1 MNITSSY
8 QVRIVNCS
16 VNLNETVC
24 IYRKALAYLIGVVN
38 ENWNAVKR
46 IDTGNLEQQRY
57 IDKLVHST
65 KNHEAKYPDFDKLFY
80 KYPSYLRRATITVAI
95 GAVSSYRSNLANWE
109 VSDKKDKQPTLQV
122 DRKALPIFF
131 RDDMFL
137 VDGAPEKVKVIK
149 ILNLRTNLRQK
160 KRKSRKQS
168 AKLLNCRTP
177 KMS

>member
-109 VSDKKDKQPTLQV
+109 VSDK
-122 DRKALPIFF
+122 RINSLPFKWTERLSLYSSAMICSSWT
-131 RDDMFL
+131 
-137 VDGAPEKVKVIK
+137 AHP
-149 ILNLRTNLRQK
+149 K
-160 KRKSRKQS
+160 K
-168 AKLLNCRTP
+168 
-177 KMS
+177 

>member
-65 KNHEAKYPDFDKLFY
+65 KNHEAKYPDFDKCSISIRRICVVQ
-80 KYPSYLRRATITVAI
+80 PLR
-95 GAVSSYRSNLANWE
+95 SL
-109 VSDKKDKQPTLQV
+109 
-122 DRKALPIFF
+122 
-131 RDDMFL
+131 L
-137 VDGAPEKVKVIK
+137 V
-149 ILNLRTNLRQK
+149 R
-160 KRKSRKQS
+160 
-168 AKLLNCRTP
+168 
-177 KMS
+177 